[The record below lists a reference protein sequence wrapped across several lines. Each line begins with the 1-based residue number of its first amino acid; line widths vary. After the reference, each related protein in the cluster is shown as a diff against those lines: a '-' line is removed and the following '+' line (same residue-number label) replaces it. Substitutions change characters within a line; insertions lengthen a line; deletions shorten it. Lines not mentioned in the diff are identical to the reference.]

1 MNGEDESGS
10 GEPSSHTANS
20 GGQPYNEIRRAALQ
34 RRRAAQPGETP
45 ALMRQLY
52 QFWSEMLLR
61 DFNSNVYTEFRELA
75 MQDVSQ
81 EVPSRYGLRQL
92 LDFYE
97 KLLLDSEGQKPWPQ
111 GRAIPG
117 IFQLHF
123 QEALAYD
130 RSLAVRNDVA
140 V

>member
-1 MNGEDESGS
+1 MNGEDKNGS
-10 GEPSSHTANS
+10 GESSSHTGNS
-20 GGQPYNEIRRAALQ
+20 GGQPYNEIRREALE
-34 RRRAAQPGETP
+34 RRRTAQPGETP

-52 QFWSEMLLR
+52 QFWSEMLLK

-75 MQDVSQ
+75 MQDISQ
-81 EVPSRYGLRQL
+81 EVPSRYGLRHL

-97 KLLLDSEGQKPWPQ
+97 KLLLDNEGQKPWPQ

-130 RSLAVRNDVA
+130 RSFAARNDVA